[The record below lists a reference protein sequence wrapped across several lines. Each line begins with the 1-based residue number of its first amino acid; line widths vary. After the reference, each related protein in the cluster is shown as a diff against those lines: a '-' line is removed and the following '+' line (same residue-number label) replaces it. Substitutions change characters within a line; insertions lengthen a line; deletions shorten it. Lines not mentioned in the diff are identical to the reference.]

1 MKIVIYVESEIG
13 NRSQSVRGQASWLW
27 WEKFAIP
34 EHGLGAHELIAG
46 VAMIRIR
53 PEVSGLLKAGDAD
66 AVTTALQVALE
77 LEFATIP
84 PYLYAMWSLGSGSA
98 NSAVT
103 QIIKSVIHDEMRHLA
118 MAANIINALG
128 GTPVLA
134 SPDHIPRYPHEL
146 PGSVEHDL
154 VVGLAPFSVALV
166 QNAFMV
172 IEQPEH
178 PLQFHAAAA
187 LAADEPMTIGQFYR
201 TILATITGLGDGAFS
216 GPPGNQVA
224 LDGVVT
230 VTDVTT
236 AEQAINTIIDQGEG
250 TATSPIESA
259 GTNLPGTDFAHYY
272 RFAEIVHGRK
282 LIPNPDA
289 GPSTPPDQQFIFG
302 TDVTDVIPV
311 PTGVLAAPVNP
322 TAAGYAEGSAARTA
336 CDDFNAAYTSM
347 LKTLQAVFTGQPDQ
361 LGGAVG
367 AMFSLQTKAA
377 RMMAATPPAGPS
389 FEWRDIST

>member
-1 MKIVIYVESEIG
+1 MT
-13 NRSQSVRGQASWLW
+13 SVLISSLW
-27 WEKFAIP
+27 
-34 EHGLGAHELIAG
+34 GL
-46 VAMIRIR
+46 AMIRIR
-53 PEVSGLLKAGDAD
+53 PEVSNQLKAGDAG

-98 NSAVT
+98 NSAVS

-118 MAANIINALG
+118 MVANIINALG

-154 VVGLAPFSVALV
+154 VVGLAPFSVGLV
-166 QNAFMV
+166 QNTFMV
-172 IEQPEH
+172 IEQPEQ
-178 PLQFHAAAA
+178 PLQFHVAAA

-201 TILATITGLGDGAFS
+201 TILHTIDHLGAGAFS
-216 GPPGNQVA
+216 GPPDNQVA

-230 VTDVTT
+230 VTDVAT

-250 TATSPIESA
+250 TAASPIESA

-282 LIPNPDA
+282 LMPNPDA

-302 TDVTDVIPV
+302 GDVIPV
-311 PTGVLAAPVNP
+311 PTGVLAVPVNP
-322 TAAGYAEGSAARTA
+322 TAAGYPEGSAARTA
-336 CDDFNAAYTSM
+336 CDDFNATYTSM
-347 LKTLQAVFTGQPDQ
+347 LKMLQTVFTGQPDQ
-361 LGGAVG
+361 LGDAVG
-367 AMFSLQTKAA
+367 AMFSLQGKAT
-377 RMMAATPPAGPS
+377 RMMAATPSAGPS
-389 FEWRDIST
+389 FEWREAST